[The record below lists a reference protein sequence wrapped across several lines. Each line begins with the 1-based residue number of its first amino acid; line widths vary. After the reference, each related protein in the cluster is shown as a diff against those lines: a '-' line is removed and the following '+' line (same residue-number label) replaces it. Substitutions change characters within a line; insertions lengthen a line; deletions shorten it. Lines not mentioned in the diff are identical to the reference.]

1 MGVLGKYCAECVY
14 EREDQERLHFQ
25 GNING
30 RELLV
35 YYPNPKFQELV
46 KKPRKLPSP
55 NDPVVPSQMPE
66 VKPFLTPDKYA
77 STDTS
82 GFAVSVSGNTTFNA
96 DLTGPPIK

>member
-1 MGVLGKYCAECVY
+1 MDPGKKWTSGNSPSYWAEW
-14 EREDQERLHFQ
+14 EGSQLRDREF
-25 GNING
+25 
-30 RELLV
+30 LV